1 MHDGHSVWNALP
13 EGQGR
18 HDVSARGEHVRL
30 GGAVLGDAAARER
43 RGDVVAGVSR
53 ADLVGGADR
62 DHVRVVARR
71 VPDRVGRSAA
81 VARGD
86 DDDDPG
92 VPGVLDG
99 RIDRVVDVGRGRVRA
114 HRDVHDADAELG
126 LVVDHVLQGVD
137 DVDHRRLVGVV
148 GDLERDQVGLGSD
161 ADVGAVRRVG
171 DVAVERVAGEDAGD
185 VRAVAEIVA

>member
-1 MHDGHSVWNALP
+1 MPRLENA
-13 EGQGR
+13 E
-18 HDVSARGEHVRL
+18 VTSSL
-30 GGAVLGDAAARER
+30 GS
-43 RGDVVAGVSR
+43 GVPT
-53 ADLVGGADR
+53 LVGGADG

-71 VPDRVGRSAA
+71 VGDRVGRIAA

-99 RIDRVVDVGRGRVRA
+99 RVDRVVEVGRGRVRA
-114 HRDVHDADAELG
+114 HRDVHDADAELV
-126 LVVDHVLQGVD
+126 LVVDHVLERRD
-137 DVDHRRLVGVV
+137 DVDHRRFVV
-148 GDLERDQVGLGSD
+148 VIGDLQRDHVGLGSD
-161 ADVGAVRRVG
+161 ADVGAVGRVG

>member
-1 MHDGHSVWNALP
+1 MAAPSWVTPRLEYAAVTSSLGV
-13 EGQGR
+13 GR
-18 HDVSARGEHVRL
+18 AELVR
-30 GGAVLGDAAARER
+30 
-43 RGDVVAGVSR
+43 
-53 ADLVGGADR
+53 GADG

-71 VPDRVGRSAA
+71 VLDRVGRIAA

-92 VPGVLDG
+92 VPDELDG
-99 RIDRVVDVGRGRVRA
+99 RVDRVVEVGPGRVRA
-114 HRDVHDADAELG
+114 HREVHDADAELV
-126 LVVDHVLQGVD
+126 LVVDRVLQRRD
-137 DVDHRRLVGVV
+137 DVDHRRVAGVV
-148 GDLERDQVGLGSD
+148 GDLERDHVGLGSD